1 MRATSK
7 CIWWTVTTSELHFA
21 SGGRDWPLVVVRR
34 RGAKAMRLSVDPR
47 DATVRLSLPMRAP
60 LKPALGW
67 AAGKRDW
74 IEAQLAKLPA
84 PQPIMPGMRFLVA
97 GEDVVI
103 DWDGAHP
110 RTPKLVSNTV
120 RAELVEALSFSSTD
134 GQRKDSPSTGSAQTV
149 FLLKVGGPVEQ
160 MPARVMRYLKRVAL
174 DTLTRETQELAV
186 ANNITVTK
194 VGIGDPK
201 SRWGSCAS
209 SGDIRYSW
217 RLILAPSYVRRAT
230 VAHEVAH
237 RVHMNHSREFHALAA
252 TLNGADPRPA
262 SRWLRTNG
270 SSLHWFGRGAA

>member
-1 MRATSK
+1 MLVTLK
-7 CIWWTVTTSELHFA
+7 CTWWTVTTSELRFE

-34 RGAKAMRLSVDPR
+34 RGAKGMRLSVDPR

-74 IEAQLAKLPA
+74 IEAQLAKLPV
-84 PQPIMPGMRFLVA
+84 PQPIMPGVRFLLA
-97 GEDVVI
+97 GEETVLEWSSDFARSPQLV
-103 DWDGAHP
+103 
-110 RTPKLVSNTV
+110 TPA
-120 RAELVEALSFSSTD
+120 RAG
-134 GQRKDSPSTGSAQTV
+134 GQRQKLEVQALDSRLRGNDD
-149 FLLKVGGPVEQ
+149 LILRVGGPIEQ

-217 RLILAPSYVRRAT
+217 RLILAPAYVRRAT

-237 RVHMNHSREFHALAA
+237 RVHMNHSREFHALVAA
-252 TLNGADPRPA
+252 FNEADPRPA
-262 SRWLRTNG
+262 SRWLRANG